1 MDAKEESAYMQG
13 QRAIWLRL
21 LSECLRGLGYDT
33 PEAKQASWITER
45 EEAIAVL
52 RDVCAHHGDNEWDE
66 TLHLADIIDKH
77 LANHLG

>member
-1 MDAKEESAYMQG
+1 MTDAEEQSYMQG

-21 LSECLRGLGYDT
+21 LSGCLRGLGYDS
-33 PEAKQASWITER
+33 PEARHAGWITER
-45 EEAIAVL
+45 EEAIAIL
-52 RDVCAHHGDNEWDE
+52 RDVCSHHGDNEWDE